1 MTRPLAPAT
10 HPKPELLAP
19 AGSWE
24 AFLAGL
30 EAGADAFYLGLREW
44 SARGRAANFT
54 LEDLRR
60 LVPVARAEGRRV
72 YVALNT
78 LLQEDEVLR
87 AARAVWDLLCLEVDA
102 LILQDLGLWRLCR
115 EVFPEARL
123 HASTQMSVHN
133 SAGVRRL
140 AKMGFSRVVLA
151 RECTLAEVRA
161 IRAASDL
168 PLEVFVHG
176 ALCYGLSGQCLASTA
191 LGGGSANR
199 GWCAQPCRW
208 NYRTDTGA
216 ATHPFSPSDLSL
228 LERVPE
234 LARAGVSALK
244 IEGRL
249 KGAAYV
255 EAVVRA
261 FRTALDAS
269 ESEWEDALGA
279 ARELLAGAEGR
290 PATEGFAD
298 APRPRQVLLGGG
310 QPGLGTQL
318 GRVVGWRGGSAVVA
332 SRTRLHRGDRLRIAP
347 GSGGK
352 GVAVTLRELHR
363 EGADGGER
371 YRFPCPSPVAT
382 GDAVYRVKT
391 ARGEEREQELARRAR
406 SLGKGSGGGGL
417 PVRAT
422 VRLEDGVLRVWAAC
436 GPAAVELLAPMP
448 RFPAERSGLTARVLE
463 AHLGKLGDTGFRLA
477 SLAVSGELPPVVVP
491 PSAFKE
497 VRRLL
502 ATELR
507 AALEAEVQARLARCR
522 ELRAAGA
529 PGPHGQRPVAPGEH
543 APRLWARVEV
553 PDALRAALEGPFP
566 RVVAALNRACLEARR
581 APEMGPGSRERI
593 CWELPPWLSEGAL
606 PLYRRW
612 LEILAAEGFYRVVLT
627 NLGHLELL
635 EGLGLTPLAGREL
648 HALNGWAAQALGAL
662 GCAAFTPSPETG
674 AGNLRA
680 VAAAGWPLRPVAY
693 AYGSPPLFLTR
704 LDPGVTLAPGAVAE
718 TADGRCLA
726 WSPGPEPP
734 EPAAGPG
741 AKGCL
746 PAQEPGW
753 ARVYG
758 PEPFSWSHRG
768 RELAELGIADL
779 LCDFQG
785 RPFSAGELRAVAQAV
800 AAGRKLPGT
809 TEGNWSSGLR

>member
-1 MTRPLAPAT
+1 MTPAPPPAP

-30 EAGADAFYLGLREW
+30 EAGADAFYLGLQEW
-44 SARGRAANFT
+44 SARGRAANFS

-60 LVPVARAEGRRV
+60 LVPLAHAEGRRV
-72 YVALNT
+72 YAALNT
-78 LLQEDEVLR
+78 LLQEDEVLP

-115 EVFPEARL
+115 EAFPEARL
-123 HASTQMSVHN
+123 HASTQTSVHN
-133 SAGVRRL
+133 SAGVRQL
-140 AKMGFSRVVLA
+140 AAMGFSRVVLA
-151 RECTLAEVRA
+151 RECTLAEIRA

-199 GWCAQPCRW
+199 GWCSQPCRW
-208 NYRTDTGA
+208 NYRTAAGA
-216 ATHPFSPSDLSL
+216 VAHPFSPSDLSL
-228 LERVPE
+228 MERVPE

-261 FRTALDAS
+261 FRTVLDAPNGS
-269 ESEWEDALGA
+269 GEDALGA

-318 GRVVGWRGGSAVVA
+318 GHVVGWRGGSALVA
-332 SRTRLHRGDRLRIAP
+332 SWTRLHRGDRLRIAP
-347 GSGGK
+347 VTGGK
-352 GVAVTLRELHR
+352 GVAVTLRELRR
-363 EGADGGER
+363 ERAGGEER
-371 YRFPCPSPVAT
+371 YRFPCPSPVAA

-406 SLGKGSGGGGL
+406 SLGKGSGGL

-422 VRLEDGVLRVWAAC
+422 VRLEDGGLRVWAAC

-448 RFPAERSGLTARVLE
+448 CFPAERSGLTAQVLE
-463 AHLGKLGDTGFRLA
+463 SHLGKLGESGFRLA
-477 SLAVSGELPPVVVP
+477 SLTVEGALPPVVLP

-497 VRRLL
+497 VRRRL

-507 AALEAEVQARLARCR
+507 AALEAEAEARLARCR
-522 ELRAAGA
+522 ELRAARAGGH
-529 PGPHGQRPVAPGEH
+529 PQEPGERT
-543 APRLWARVEV
+543 PRLWARVET
-553 PDALRAALEGPFP
+553 LETFRAALGGSFH
-566 RVVAALNRACLEARR
+566 RIVAALNRGCLEARDN
-581 APEMGPGSRERI
+581 PEMGPDSRDRI
-593 CWELPPWLSEGAL
+593 AWELPPWLSEGAL
-606 PLYRRW
+606 PRYRQS
-612 LEILAAEGFYRVVLT
+612 LELLAREGFREVVLT

-635 EGLGLTPLAGREL
+635 EGLPLVPLAGREL
-648 HALNGWAAQALGAL
+648 HGLNGWAAAALAAL
-662 GCAAFTPSPETG
+662 GCGAFTPSPETG

-693 AYGSPPLFLTR
+693 AYGRPPLFLTR
-704 LDPGVTLAPGAVAE
+704 LDPRVALGPGAAAE
-718 TADGRCLA
+718 TADGRALA
-726 WSPGPEPP
+726 WSPAPEPP
-734 EPAAGPG
+734 ESDPGPG
-741 AKGCL
+741 AKGIL
-746 PAQEPGW
+746 PAEEPGW
-753 ARVYG
+753 ARVFG
-758 PEPFSWSHRG
+758 PEPFSWSHHG

-785 RPFSAGELRAVAQAV
+785 RPYDAAEIRDVTRAVAL
-800 AAGRKLPGT
+800 GRRLPGT
-809 TEGNWSSGLR
+809 TEGNWSRGLR